1 MSQMG
6 GSHPSPAY
14 LWQSLDGC
22 GGLGTLPQVNYS
34 KESIACLW
42 GFSHQQC
49 VNLYFSSLSNLPLA
63 SPLQFHC
70 PVH

>member
-6 GSHPSPAY
+6 GSHPSPAH